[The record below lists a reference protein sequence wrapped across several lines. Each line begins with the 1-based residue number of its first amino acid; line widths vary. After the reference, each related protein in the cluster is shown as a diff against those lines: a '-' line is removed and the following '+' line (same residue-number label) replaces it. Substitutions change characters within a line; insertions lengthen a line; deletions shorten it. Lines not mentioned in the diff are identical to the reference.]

1 MNNTLLSSILTRF
14 VSEWKI
20 YHKHQNELA
29 NAKKQQL
36 MHSMQIV
43 YDEAANLL
51 PEEPNLI
58 HFLDQCHA
66 TISSIDPKAAEIHFS
81 THK

>member
-1 MNNTLLSSILTRF
+1 
-14 VSEWKI
+14 V
-20 YHKHQNELA
+20 YHKHQTELA

-51 PEEPNLI
+51 SEEPNLI
-58 HFLDQCHA
+58 HFLDQCYN
-66 TISSIDPKAAEIHFS
+66 TIKTIDPKAAEIHFS
-81 THK
+81 THKD